1 MSTRNRIGVAICVVA
16 LAGCASPAAIM
27 RETPGPG
34 LGREATPAEVAA
46 WDVSIPPDGAGLP
59 PGRGTPAQGAV
70 IYAQKCQNCHGEKG
84 GGQPNDR
91 LVGGQGTLASK
102 APVRTIGSYWPYATT
117 LFDYVRRAMPYTQ
130 SHSLT
135 DDEVYAVTA
144 YLLHL
149 NGIIAEMSVMDAE
162 TLPKV
167 RMPNR
172 ENFILAYPS
181 RPK

>member
-149 NGIIAEMSVMDAE
+149 NGIIAEMSVMDAV